1 MELESI
7 FEVILSRHRE
17 KSGQENVTL
26 DTIHTDYLR
35 TEPLISIIYIV
46 VIVITAVIGLFGNIL
61 IIGAVCVHRKL
72 RTTGNLFI
80 VNLAIADLVV
90 VSIIQPFTIIGVVS
104 GPQFFINREELCHLV
119 STICVMSCAS
129 SMITLSAIAL
139 NRYIFVCKN
148 KYYDTIYTSRTT
160 PLMCIGIYLIV
171 FLTDLPNFL
180 GWGGHTYDFKTMGC
194 SFDRLA
200 SLSYTL
206 FLSITI
212 YWIPF
217 ILVMFCYIAI
227 YLYVRKTRKLLKTTL
242 DKSSSS
248 NDLLLEARRQENIRM
263 VRTFFIVVVCFLLC
277 WTPYDLLIL
286 VDRNDSAPK
295 LLYVI
300 LLAIGHSNSSLN
312 SILYGATNKR
322 FRKGYKQFLCMVFCG
337 QNGEQYNSSP
347 LVASYASTHSNYN
360 ANTCAANGKLGKST
374 SSLNVSNS
382 KLNKVEKEQRYS

>member
-1 MELESI
+1 MILDFCFIYKIWFSFFSI
-7 FEVILSRHRE
+7 
-17 KSGQENVTL
+17 
-26 DTIHTDYLR
+26 
-35 TEPLISIIYIV
+35 
-46 VIVITAVIGLFGNIL
+46 
-61 IIGAVCVHRKL
+61 C
-72 RTTGNLFI
+72 
-80 VNLAIADLVV
+80 
-90 VSIIQPFTIIGVVS
+90 
-104 GPQFFINREELCHLV
+104 
-119 STICVMSCAS
+119 
-129 SMITLSAIAL
+129 
-139 NRYIFVCKN
+139 RYIFVCKN
-148 KYYDTIYTSRTT
+148 KYYDTIYTKRTT
-160 PLMCIGIYLIV
+160 PLMCIAIYIVV

-322 FRKGYKQFLCMVFCG
+322 FRKGYKQFLGMLFCG
-337 QNGEQYNSSP
+337 HSADQYNSSP

-360 ANTCAANGKLGKST
+360 PNNCAVNGKLSKSNT
-374 SSLNVSNS
+374 TLNASNTR
-382 KLNKVEKEQRYS
+382 LNKLEKEQRYN